1 MKFMVVFGT
10 RPEIIKLAPVI
21 REVEKHDY
29 DCVLVHTG
37 QHNLDSLMKDLGLRS
52 PDYTLDVPPE
62 IAGKFKGNIF
72 RGVANALIWSMRIT
86 WQIRGLIK
94 KERPDVLIYQGD
106 TLAIA
111 AACIAGRSLLHR
123 PLLAHVEAGLRTH
136 NFLDPFPE
144 EIARRIAG
152 KLSDL
157 HFCPTEDSAN
167 NLQREIKLSNKI
179 FVVGNTVVD
188 AVLQHVELAEKLK
201 MRLPKRYGIC
211 FIHRQE
217 NVHSKQSLLNLY
229 NLLKS
234 VDDKI
239 FFMEH
244 PTTMQK
250 LHDFNLYQKFERLD
264 NIIFQPLLDY
274 LPFLKLMSRARYV
287 ITDSGGLQEEST
299 ILKVPCIVWR
309 DTTERPEAVKAGAA
323 KLVNRDYKLALRFID
338 EIKRKKGFYLE
349 VKSSTNPFGDGKA
362 SEKIVRICVKHA
374 FRNR

>member
-21 REVEKHDY
+21 REIEQQNHE
-29 DCVLVHTG
+29 CVLVHTG
-37 QHNLDSLMKDLGLRS
+37 QHNLNSLIHDLQLRHA
-52 PDYTLDVPPE
+52 DYTLDVPPE
-62 IAGKFKGNIF
+62 TAGKFKGSFIKGIF
-72 RGVANALIWSMRIT
+72 NAGIWTSRIV
-86 WQIRGLIK
+86 WHIRKLIK
-94 KERPDVLIYQGD
+94 KEKPDILIYQGD

-111 AACIAGRSLLHR
+111 AACIAGRTLTNR

-136 NFLDPFPE
+136 NLFNPFPE
-144 EIARRIAG
+144 EIARRISG

-157 HFCPTEDSAN
+157 HFCPTEEAAN
-167 NLQREIKLSNKI
+167 NLRKEIKLSDKI
-179 FVVGNTVVD
+179 FVVGNTIVD
-188 AVLQHVELAEKLK
+188 AVFQHVELAKKLK
-201 MRLPKRYGIC
+201 MKLPGSYGVC

-250 LHDFNLYQKFERLD
+250 LHDFHLYQKFKRLD

-274 LPFLKLMSRARYV
+274 LPFLKLMSRASYV
-287 ITDSGGLQEEST
+287 ITDSGGLQEESA

-309 DTTERPEAVKAGAA
+309 DTTERPEAVEAGTAR
-323 KLVNRDYKLALRFID
+323 LVTDYKLALELIA
-338 EIKRKKGFYLE
+338 EIKGKRGFYRE
-349 VKSSTNPFGDGKA
+349 VKKSANPFGDGRA
-362 SEKIVRICVKHA
+362 SKRIVRICAEHA
-374 FRNR
+374 FRNK